1 MEWGTRYARQPTERR
16 DFERLAVRVQV
27 TIVTPKGRADAV
39 ATDISIRGC
48 ALETMSQ
55 VPRTQPFTLVLHI
68 GAPPIQIES
77 AAARFASG
85 RVVGVEF
92 HRVTPQEQARLAEY
106 VAALFTSR
114 HV

>member
-1 MEWGTRYARQPTERR
+1 MLHVG
-16 DFERLAVRVQV
+16 
-27 TIVTPKGRADAV
+27 GR
-39 ATDISIRGC
+39 
-48 ALETMSQ
+48 
-55 VPRTQPFTLVLHI
+55 
-68 GAPPIQIES
+68 PIEIES

-92 HRVTPQEQARLAEY
+92 RKVTPQEQARLAEY